1 MIKIEIII
9 LSIIAV
15 VSFIIGVIINIIDIY
30 KENTNNKDK
39 DNTNSFSD
47 VLSITKKLM
56 DFGLPQVEEYE
67 DPVIIKTIE
76 VEEDKDK

>member
-47 VLSITKKLM
+47 VLSITKTLM

>member
-30 KENTNNKDK
+30 KENTNNKD
-39 DNTNSFSD
+39 NTNSFSD
-47 VLSITKKLM
+47 VLSITKTLM

>member
-15 VSFIIGVIINIIDIY
+15 VSFIIGVII
-30 KENTNNKDK
+30 
-39 DNTNSFSD
+39 
-47 VLSITKKLM
+47 
-56 DFGLPQVEEYE
+56 
-67 DPVIIKTIE
+67 KTIE